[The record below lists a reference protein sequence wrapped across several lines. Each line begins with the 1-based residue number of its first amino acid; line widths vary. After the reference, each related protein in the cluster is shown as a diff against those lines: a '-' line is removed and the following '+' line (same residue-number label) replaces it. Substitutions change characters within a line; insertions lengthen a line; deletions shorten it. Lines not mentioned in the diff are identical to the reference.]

1 MPIETLLL
9 KIHFFPLL
17 LLYSSIVSLFIKIP
31 FRPSLF
37 AFCAVYNLSMDKKKK
52 RENAASSRLL
62 KT

>member
-1 MPIETLLL
+1 MPFETLLL

-17 LLYSSIVSLFIKIP
+17 LLYSSSVSLFIKIP
-31 FRPSLF
+31 FRLSLF

-52 RENAASSRLL
+52 ENAASSRLL